1 MKKILLGVLV
11 CFIIIQFIRPEKNI
25 SENITN
31 EFSVALKAPE
41 AINLI
46 LETSCI
52 DCHSNNTKYPWYS
65 EIAPVSW
72 FLAEHVNNGKTHL
85 NFSEWSSYNSNQKK
99 HIIKDFKEVLQ
110 TQEMPLKSYLIMHK
124 DAALTKEQSELFKNW
139 IKTIVIN

>member
-99 HIIKDFKEVLQ
+99 HIIKDFKDVLK